1 MVGFMNAFAHSTL
14 NGTPAWQVPLKVVWK
29 FRLGFHLRNDGAEF
43 NFLAS
48 DSE

>member
-1 MVGFMNAFAHSTL
+1 MVGFISALAHSTL
-14 NGTPAWQVPLKVVWK
+14 NGTPAWQVPLKVVWT
-29 FRLGFHLRNDGAEF
+29 FRLGFHLRNHGAEF